1 MFQLRGLLR
10 ARLAAKDRKMSPKTG
25 KKLHRGI
32 RARDRREK
40 FEHAVAAALKAELG
54 NTHRA
59 VKTLMAWTGASE
71 RTTKHWLA
79 GTHGPSGK
87 HLIDLARHS
96 DAVLLY
102 FLTAADRAFLVPHM
116 HLLTLRARL
125 LDLIQAIDTSV
136 E

>member
-1 MFQLRGLLR
+1 
-10 ARLAAKDRKMSPKTG
+10 MSPKTG
-25 KKLHRGI
+25 RKLHCGMG
-32 RARDRREK
+32 AKDRLEK

-54 NTHRA
+54 DSHRA

-96 DAVLLY
+96 DAVLHY
-102 FLTAADRAFLVPHM
+102 FLTAADRSLLLPHM
-116 HLLTLRARL
+116 HLPTLRARL
-125 LDLIQAIDTSV
+125 LDLIEAIDGSA